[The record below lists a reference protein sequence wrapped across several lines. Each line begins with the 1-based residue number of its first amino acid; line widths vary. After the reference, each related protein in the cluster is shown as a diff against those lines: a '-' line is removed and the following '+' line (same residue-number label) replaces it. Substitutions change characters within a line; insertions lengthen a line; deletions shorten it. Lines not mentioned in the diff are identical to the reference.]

1 MRYLNGLKIKRMNV
15 DSKAWLDEDYDVLAE
30 REYMKKRMDAR
41 RLAKDK
47 LARLKLIKKLCD

>member
-15 DSKAWLDEDYDVLAE
+15 DSKAWLDDDYDVLAE
-30 REYMKKRMDAR
+30 RVQMKKRMDAR